1 MIISGQLLTKVGGP
15 IQWATITFDPATGP
29 SISFE
34 TDFEGV
40 YSQDI
45 PVGNY
50 RVYKK
55 EKHGIDIELLG
66 ENVAV
71 DATGTLDL
79 ESLIDRN
86 TVPAFTAA
94 TLPDPSTLAP
104 GETVVVDGDVVL
116 KDSSSLNNVTRLFSE
131 SKANLFD
138 RVGARPVGFNYY
150 SLMNEQINGA
160 SNIPTIRQAN
170 LEYIK
175 STGANLVRVA
185 FAPFS
190 AAEYLTRVHN
200 SVTMPLSVSDD
211 NLRESFKLACD
222 TAMNSLGSY
231 GLKAVACVLWGQ
243 DHIPSVF
250 SETNV
255 AAYGDLQSK
264 TSVYARSFVHWFCK
278 RYFGHPAFSILS
290 FGNEYVTDDSG
301 VTQPTPAQLS
311 AWFSSMSLEAKS
323 IDSLTVATADI
334 SSPPISL
341 VRTKDNIEVIV
352 ERMRELFSGLDCYNI
367 HMYGD
372 NYAFTGHQTA
382 EIGDVNNIYY
392 STLGYEGVESLM
404 RCYRDMADADG
415 KPIIVGEFGVSEVNE
430 KSDQTDATWFN
441 SRKKQRMFKAVV
453 NYSDC
458 ALVWNVQDTV
468 QASFAGDQS
477 NWCIDVNGA
486 TKRAEQFKSLAIG
499 FNSCR
504 LNSRG
509 VGGGLTGRKRS
520 KAPTVSAQCKD
531 RTAGSNLKLVSTAAH
546 ASSSGYSVATW
557 FRLDSALNNAETIFD
572 FRGVGNL
579 SGFLVL
585 ALLQANA
592 KSFYS
597 DSRYASGSAGNT
609 NNTIPDLN
617 LGEWNHI
624 TINMCGMVINGVP
637 KYFNELYVNGIYW
650 QSIAAT
656 ALPAS
661 IPAGTT
667 CYVLGNAANGVPM
680 RIQDFCVTAG
690 RMTNEDIWT
699 HMNGVV
705 PHKSLLHIRAFD
717 DGVIMDISK
726 NAVSL
731 VNTNI
736 ITSIES

>member
-1 MIISGQLLTKVGGP
+1 M
-15 IQWATITFDPATGP
+15 ATITGTLKAGYQLYMDIANGDTDTVFSYTVTGATVKNGSSGWKSDRVAGP
-29 SISFE
+29 YQE
-34 TDFEGV
+34 DV
-40 YSQDI
+40 NYS
-45 PVGNY
+45 VTYNGSLN
-50 RVYKK
+50 VYKV
-55 EKHGIDIELLG
+55 DQLG
-66 ENVAV
+66 RQEY
-71 DATGTLDL
+71 
-79 ESLIDRN
+79 
-86 TVPAFTAA
+86 TAA
-94 TLPDPSTLAP
+94 ALPDPASLPA
-104 GETVVVDGDVVL
+104 GAEVVVDGDVVL

-131 SKANLFD
+131 SKTNLFN
-138 RVGARPVGFNYY
+138 RVGARPIGFNYY

-160 SNIPTIRQAN
+160 SNIATIRPAN
-170 LEYIK
+170 LSYIK

-200 SVTMPLSVSDD
+200 TATMPLSVSDD
-211 NLRESFKLACD
+211 NLLESFKLACD
-222 TAMNSLGSY
+222 TAMDSLRSY

-243 DHIPSVF
+243 DHIPSAF
-250 SETNV
+250 GETNV
-255 AAYGDLQSK
+255 VAYGNLQSK
-264 TSVYARSFVHWFCK
+264 TSVYARSFVRWFCK
-278 RYFGHPAFSILS
+278 RYFSHPSFSMLS
-290 FGNEYVTDDSG
+290 LGNEYVTDDSG
-301 VTQPTPAQLS
+301 VTQPTPSQLS
-311 AWFSSMSLEAKS
+311 AWFSSVSSEAKS
-323 IDSLTVATADI
+323 IDSLTVVTADI
-334 SSPPISL
+334 ASPPVSL
-341 VRTKDNIEVIV
+341 VRTKDTVEVIV
-352 ERMRELFSGLDCYNI
+352 ARMREVFSGLDCYNI

-372 NYAFTGHQTA
+372 NYAFTGHQSA
-382 EIGDVNNIYY
+382 EIGDVSNIYY

-415 KPIIVGEFGVSEVNE
+415 KPLIVGEFGVSEVNE

-441 SRKKQRMFKAVV
+441 SRKKQRMFKAIV

-486 TKRAEQFKSLAIG
+486 TKRADQFKSLAVG
-499 FNSCR
+499 FNSCK
-504 LNSRG
+504 LNSRNT
-509 VGGGLTGRKRS
+509 GGGLSGRRRS
-520 KAPTVSAQCKD
+520 KAPVVSAQCKD
-531 RTAGSNLKLVSTAAH
+531 RTAGSNLKFVSTSAH

-557 FRLDSALNNAETIFD
+557 VRLDSTLNNAETIFD
-572 FRGVGNL
+572 FRGSGNL

-585 ALLQANA
+585 ALLQASA

-609 NNTIPDLN
+609 NNILPDFN
-617 LGEWNHI
+617 VGEWNHVV
-624 TINMCGMVINGVP
+624 INMSGMVINGVQ
-637 KYFNELYVNGIYW
+637 KYFNEVYVNGIYW
-650 QSIAAT
+650 QSISAT
-656 ALPAS
+656 AFPAS
-661 IPAGTT
+661 IPVGTT
-667 CYVLGNAANGVPM
+667 CYALGNSANGVPM

-690 RMTNEDIWT
+690 RMTNEDLWT

-705 PHKSLLHIRAFD
+705 SHKSLLHIRAFD